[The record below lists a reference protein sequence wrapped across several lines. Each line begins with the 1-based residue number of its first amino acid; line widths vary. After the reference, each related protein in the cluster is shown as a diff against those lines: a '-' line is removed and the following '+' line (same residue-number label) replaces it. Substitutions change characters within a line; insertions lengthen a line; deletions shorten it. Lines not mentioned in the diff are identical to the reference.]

1 MHLLSVSLCCADF
14 SNDGSTEHE
23 LGKDL
28 GAAMITASFD
38 SEILTEEI
46 FRAIDPIPL
55 DDIPMLNNNV
65 EITDTF
71 TEDNLRFGNMQLLR
85 SPGQF
90 GCDFNVTHETCFK
103 SFHFDEEFK
112 NAKYQYLF
120 VNKLSS
126 ETQIELRVSL
136 NEFEWIDE
144 QFCCTCG
151 DKAGF
156 FYYISVIKY
165 VKEKL

>member
-71 TEDNLRFGNMQLLR
+71 TEDNLRFGNM
-85 SPGQF
+85 
-90 GCDFNVTHETCFK
+90 
-103 SFHFDEEFK
+103 
-112 NAKYQYLF
+112 
-120 VNKLSS
+120 
-126 ETQIELRVSL
+126 
-136 NEFEWIDE
+136 
-144 QFCCTCG
+144 
-151 DKAGF
+151 
-156 FYYISVIKY
+156 
-165 VKEKL
+165 